1 VALQKT
7 GFRLEFIP
15 MKIGAGM
22 TSIMKTVLYGWTL
35 IQGGAEMEIKAIGVV
50 GAGQMGSGIAEVA
63 LTSGFHVLMRDVST
77 EAVEKGRLRIVTDF
91 DKRIQKEKMTAPEKE
106 AILQRL
112 STTLELE
119 DFGNCDFVIEAAVEN
134 IPLKWD
140 IFRKLDEVT
149 RKEAI
154 LASNTSSISITRI
167 ASVTQRSD
175 RVIGMHFFNPA
186 PVMKLLE
193 IVRGLV
199 TSDET
204 FRITRDLSLKMGKTP
219 LEAND
224 FPGFISSRLIFS
236 YMNEAVYTLYE
247 GLGKAEDIDA
257 IMKMGANHPM
267 GPLELADLVGLDTC
281 LSVMNV
287 LQEAFGDKYRPCPLL
302 TKYVEAGYLGRK
314 TGKGFYTYGERR

>member
-1 VALQKT
+1 MEVKT
-7 GFRLEFIP
+7 
-15 MKIGAGM
+15 
-22 TSIMKTVLYGWTL
+22 
-35 IQGGAEMEIKAIGVV
+35 IGVV

-63 LTSGFHVLMRDVST
+63 LNSGFNVLMRDVTT
-77 EAVEKGRLRIVTDF
+77 EAVQKGRLRIVTDF
-91 DKRIQKEKMTAPEKE
+91 DRRVQKGKMTEAEKKST
-106 AILQRL
+106 LQRL
-112 STTLELE
+112 TTTIKLE
-119 DFGNCDFVIEAAVEN
+119 DFGKCDFVIEAAVEN
-134 IPLKWD
+134 ISLKWE
-140 IFRKLDEVT
+140 IFKKLDEVT
-149 RKEAI
+149 RKESI

-167 ASVTQRSD
+167 ASVTRRPDS
-175 RVIGMHFFNPA
+175 VIGMHFFNPA
-186 PVMKLLE
+186 PVMKLME
-193 IVRGLV
+193 IIRGLV

-204 FRITRDLSLKMGKTP
+204 FRVTRDLSLKMGKTP

-236 YMNEAVYTLYE
+236 YMNEAVYILYE

-302 TKYVEAGYLGRK
+302 TKYVNAGYLGVK
-314 TGKGFYTYGERR
+314 TGRGFYEYGGKK

>member
-1 VALQKT
+1 
-7 GFRLEFIP
+7 
-15 MKIGAGM
+15 MK
-22 TSIMKTVLYGWTL
+22 
-35 IQGGAEMEIKAIGVV
+35 MEITIIGVV

-63 LTSGFHVLMRDVST
+63 LTSGFNVMMRDVTT
-77 EAVEKGRLRIVTDF
+77 EAVEKGRSRIVSDF
-91 DKRIQKEKMTAPEKE
+91 DRRIQKEKMTPTEKE

-112 STTLELE
+112 STTLKLE
-119 DFGNCDFVIEAAVEN
+119 DFGNCDFIIEAVVEN
-134 IPLKWD
+134 ISLKWD
-140 IFRKLDEVT
+140 IFRKLDEVI

-167 ASVTQRSD
+167 ASITRRPD

-186 PVMKLLE
+186 PVMKLME
-193 IVRGLV
+193 IIKGLV

-281 LSVMNV
+281 LSVMTV

-302 TKYVEAGYLGRK
+302 TKYVDAGYLGVK
-314 TGKGFYTYGERR
+314 TGRGFYSYGGKK

>member
-1 VALQKT
+1 MS
-7 GFRLEFIP
+7 GFF
-15 MKIGAGM
+15 K
-22 TSIMKTVLYGWTL
+22 
-35 IQGGAEMEIKAIGVV
+35 GGAEMEIKMIGVA

-63 LTSGFHVLMRDVST
+63 LTSGFNVLMRDVTT
-77 EAVEKGRLRIVTDF
+77 EAVEKGRSRIISDF
-91 DKRIQKEKMTAPEKE
+91 ERRIQKEKMTTPEKE
-106 AILQRL
+106 AILQKL
-112 STTLELE
+112 STTLRLE
-119 DFGNCDFVIEAAVEN
+119 DFGNCDFVIEAAAEN
-134 IPLKWD
+134 IPLKCD
-140 IFRKLDEVT
+140 IFGKLDEVT

-167 ASVTQRSD
+167 ASVTRRPD

-186 PVMKLLE
+186 PVMKLME
-193 IVRGLV
+193 IIKGLV

-204 FRITRDLSLKMGKTP
+204 FRVTRDLSLKMGKTP

-267 GPLELADLVGLDTC
+267 GPLALADLVGLDTC
-281 LSVMNV
+281 LSVMRV

-302 TKYVEAGYLGRK
+302 AKYVEAGYLGVK
-314 TGKGFYTYGERR
+314 TGRGFYEYGR